1 MWVFA
6 NFHEPQPEDD
16 AMSPTEE
23 EKDFEKRLL
32 DGEKCRLESKH
43 ATHLS
48 IQTNLGELK
57 EERVIATFRDV
68 FNAVSPG
75 TLYSI

>member
-32 DGEKCRLESKH
+32 QILDGEKCRLESKH
-43 ATHLS
+43 AF
-48 IQTNLGELK
+48 
-57 EERVIATFRDV
+57 APTFQ
-68 FNAVSPG
+68 FKLTSG
-75 TLYSI
+75 S